1 MRTIHCKLFLCC
13 LLMVTLPFATHSL
26 MARKFII
33 QKNDGI
39 PVQLDP
45 VITVPEGAP
54 RTPTYNPF
62 WAQYSFN
69 TVSLGSLD
77 NYYGVVSVSL
87 VSTAGD
93 FFFCAFDTN
102 NGSVNIPISGLSGD
116 YTLIVVIS
124 DRLSFQ
130 GEFEL

>member
-1 MRTIHCKLFLCC
+1 MHCENISLQAFP
-13 LLMVTLPFATHSL
+13 LLPPHGNTSA
-26 MARKFII
+26 
-33 QKNDGI
+33 
-39 PVQLDP
+39 
-45 VITVPEGAP
+45 
-54 RTPTYNPF
+54 NPF
-62 WAQYSFN
+62 WAQYSSN

-93 FFFCAFDTN
+93 FFSCAFDTN
-102 NGSVNIPISGLSGD
+102 NGSVNIPISGLCGN
-116 YTLIVVIS
+116 YTLTVVVS

>member
-77 NYYGVVSVSL
+77 NYYGVVSVFL
-87 VSTAGD
+87 ISTAGD
-93 FFFCAFDTN
+93 YFSCAFDTN
-102 NGSVNIPISGLSGD
+102 NGSVNIPISGLNGD